1 MFRLIVVLVLLAV
14 AQLAACG
21 VLLGP
26 PWRHMDKLIAWLVTS
41 VGGAFLALF
50 VLIALSMFG
59 VPAPP
64 WVGVVVL
71 AGLNTSVGW
80 VLALLVR
87 ARRVRQSADRQPGG
101 K

>member
-1 MFRLIVVLVLLAV
+1 MFKVVVALVLLAV
-14 AQLAACG
+14 VQLVACG

-50 VLIALSMFG
+50 VLLALSLFG
-59 VPAPP
+59 VHVPTL
-64 WVGVVVL
+64 VGLLVL
-71 AGLNTSVGW
+71 AGLNASVGW

-87 ARRVRQSADRQPGG
+87 ARLRSR
-101 K
+101 